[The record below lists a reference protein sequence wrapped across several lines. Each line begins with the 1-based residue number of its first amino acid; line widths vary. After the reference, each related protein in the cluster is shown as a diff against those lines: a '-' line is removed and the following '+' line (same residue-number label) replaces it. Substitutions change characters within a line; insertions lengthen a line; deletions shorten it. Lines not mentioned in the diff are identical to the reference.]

1 MLNMQF
7 NGVVVLWFVRGL
19 PASRSCRLGRIGFLR
34 RRLGKISR
42 DDFLGILGVV
52 LENGGGNPGLFR
64 GDFVM
69 NGHFRTIESQ
79 LKIFPILK

>member
-52 LENGGGNPGLFR
+52 L
-64 GDFVM
+64 
-69 NGHFRTIESQ
+69 
-79 LKIFPILK
+79 